1 MELNVH
7 SKNNCFQVSP
17 EEMKAIEDKAVSFS
31 LSPGTNTI
39 SIQSGN
45 FSHQFGQS
53 GEPLVMLWIYGGD
66 VTNHQT
72 KVPVQSTWSSLNG
85 YSDRS
90 YSMSIKA
97 RSSPPFSSTT
107 PKAKITVKFRSP
119 SKPFKPL

>member
-1 MELNVH
+1 MELTVH

-17 EEMKAIEDKAVSFS
+17 EEMKAMQDKAMSFS
-31 LSPGTNTI
+31 LSPGTNKI

-53 GEPLVMLWIYGGD
+53 GEPLVMLWIYGGQ

-85 YSDRS
+85 YTDRLVLD
-90 YSMSIKA
+90 
-97 RSSPPFSSTT
+97 
-107 PKAKITVKFRSP
+107 VKETAIVSAFFFDDTEGENHGEISL
-119 SKPFKPL
+119 SVEAL

>member
-53 GEPLVMLWIYGGD
+53 GEPLVMLWIYGGE

-85 YSDRS
+85 YSDRLVLDVQKS
-90 YSMSIKA
+90 AIVSAFFFDDSEGENHGEVSLSIEA
-97 RSSPPFSSTT
+97 
-107 PKAKITVKFRSP
+107 V
-119 SKPFKPL
+119 

>member
-1 MELNVH
+1 MELKVH

-31 LSPGTNTI
+31 LSPGTNKI

-53 GEPLVMLWIYGGD
+53 GEPLVMLWIYGGN

-72 KVPVQSTWSSLNG
+72 KIPVQSTWSSLNG
-85 YSDRS
+85 YSDRLVLD
-90 YSMSIKA
+90 
-97 RSSPPFSSTT
+97 
-107 PKAKITVKFRSP
+107 VKESAIVSAFFFDDTEGENHGEVSL
-119 SKPFKPL
+119 SVETL

>member
-1 MELNVH
+1 MELTVH

-17 EEMKAIEDKAVSFS
+17 EEMKAMEDKAMSFT
-31 LSPGTNTI
+31 LSPGTNKI

-53 GEPLVMLWIYGGD
+53 GEPIVMLWIYGGE

-85 YSDRS
+85 YSDRLVLDVQKS
-90 YSMSIKA
+90 AIVSAFFFNDSEGENHGEVSLSVEA
-97 RSSPPFSSTT
+97 
-107 PKAKITVKFRSP
+107 
-119 SKPFKPL
+119 L

>member
-1 MELNVH
+1 MELTVH

-17 EEMKAIEDKAVSFS
+17 EEMKAMQDKAMSFS
-31 LSPGTNTI
+31 LSPGTNKI

-53 GEPLVMLWIYGGD
+53 GEPIVMLWIYGGQ

-85 YSDRS
+85 YTDRLVLD
-90 YSMSIKA
+90 
-97 RSSPPFSSTT
+97 
-107 PKAKITVKFRSP
+107 VKESAIVSAFFFDDTEGENHGEISL
-119 SKPFKPL
+119 SVEAL